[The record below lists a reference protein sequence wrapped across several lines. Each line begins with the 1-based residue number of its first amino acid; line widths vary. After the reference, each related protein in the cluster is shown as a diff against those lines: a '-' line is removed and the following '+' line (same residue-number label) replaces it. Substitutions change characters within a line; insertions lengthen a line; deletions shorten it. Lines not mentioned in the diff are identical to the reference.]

1 MDHKITPS
9 AAIEAVRKELQ
20 GPGAL
25 LGYRAMALKVRQKY
39 NLNIQR
45 DAVHNIM
52 YSLDP
57 DGLAK
62 RKPGTKKK
70 KERGHFVTLGPNW
83 THSLDGHD
91 KLMGYQNWTF
101 PLAIYGCID
110 TASRKILW
118 LKVWNTNAEPKLV
131 GKWYLEYLM
140 DSKMLPH
147 YIRIDKGTETTTLT
161 TIHAYLRSLQGD
173 LVNATDS
180 VIFGPSTSNQV
191 RIYI

>member
-1 MDHKITPS
+1 
-9 AAIEAVRKELQ
+9 
-20 GPGAL
+20 
-25 LGYRAMALKVRQKY
+25 
-39 NLNIQR
+39 
-45 DAVHNIM
+45 
-52 YSLDP
+52 
-57 DGLAK
+57 
-62 RKPGTKKK
+62 
-70 KERGHFVTLGPNW
+70 
-83 THSLDGHD
+83 
-91 KLMGYQNWTF
+91 MGYQNWTF